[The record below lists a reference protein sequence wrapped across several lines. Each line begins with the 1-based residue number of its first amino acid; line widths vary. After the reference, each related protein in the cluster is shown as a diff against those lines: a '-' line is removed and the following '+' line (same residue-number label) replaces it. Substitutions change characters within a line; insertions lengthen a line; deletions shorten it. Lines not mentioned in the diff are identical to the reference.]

1 MVRSSGREFWNREE
15 KPMQKDNRVIH
26 RIGAREV
33 TLEELTNVTGGIH
46 TLTICTFAT
55 AKGVYGDEA
64 GPEVC

>member
-1 MVRSSGREFWNREE
+1 
-15 KPMQKDNRVIH
+15 MQKDNRVIH

>member
-1 MVRSSGREFWNREE
+1 
-15 KPMQKDNRVIH
+15 MQKDNRVIH

-55 AKGVYGDEA
+55 AKGVYA
-64 GPEVC
+64 ALLFQLVTIT